1 MPKPSQRK
9 ASRLGRLFVVGAGV
23 FGLAG
28 LVHAVIG
35 GQVTGVI
42 FRLAFA
48 CFVLL
53 GLIWAFRVLWRRFFW
68 SVGRRLAFS
77 YLLLGLLPIGLIAIL
92 AALSSYLLGGFLLGH
107 LYRDAI
113 DDLRDELETAA
124 RERLLETGVEPP
136 AAIPLPGGVLRVAD
150 YRRGRRIGAAEGA
163 PSAWPAWIESAQ
175 ATRERSDGEEIHK
188 PFVALADGRLA
199 VAAVAR
205 AGERGTL
212 VWYDGDLESA
222 LRTRTHS
229 WLQLFRSDDPRELQT
244 TRIQVGSR
252 QLVLRGLWVSRKPE
266 ETAEFYRLSPPA
278 AKEPDLWDKPTILW
292 MERSRGLRALAD
304 GHEVAESV
312 AASMAAS
319 PRGLARAL
327 LSTSE
332 AADSTA
338 WLALVGVAVLLL
350 EIYAAA
356 AGLAVFMIFGL
367 SRAVNRL
374 SRATEAVGRGD
385 FSVRIPVRRRD
396 QLGALQS
403 NFNAMTEHLEELVAT
418 AAQKEALDKELALAR
433 QVQQDLLPAEVERR
447 EGVDIATFFEPS
459 AAIGGD
465 YYDVLTRPGG
475 GLAIV
480 VADVAGHGLAA
491 GLRMAMV
498 KSALA
503 LLIEDE
509 IAPERIFARLHRLL
523 KSRPGE
529 RSFVTATL
537 ALFDPLSGRLELT
550 NAGHPPTYLV
560 RRSGAVEELE
570 LPGTPLGTLAGAPGK
585 TAVTLAPGDAAL
597 WLSDGLIEARSA
609 AGELFG
615 YERVRRCLAGPP
627 ITDYGLRDR
636 LLAAVHAH
644 TGGAPAEDDRTV
656 VVLLYR
662 GDAGSR
668 PSTE

>member
-1 MPKPSQRK
+1 MPILPKRPT
-9 ASRLGRLFVVGAGV
+9 SRLGKLFVVGAGV
-23 FGLAG
+23 LGASA
-28 LVHAVIG
+28 LVHGVLG
-35 GQVTGVI
+35 SQVTALV
-42 FRLAFA
+42 FRLSFA

-68 SVGRRLAFS
+68 RVGRRLAFS
-77 YLLLGLLPIGLIAIL
+77 YLLLGLLPIGLLAIL
-92 AALSSYLLGGFLLGH
+92 AALASYLLGGFLLGH
-107 LYRDAI
+107 LYRDAV
-113 DDLRDELETAA
+113 DTLRDELETAA
-124 RERLLETGVEPP
+124 RERLLDSAAAPP
-136 AAIPLPGGVLRVAD
+136 AALALPSGVLRVAD
-150 YRRGRRIGAAEGA
+150 YRRDRLSAGSSEA
-163 PSAWPAWIESAQ
+163 PAVWPDWLERAQ
-175 ATRERSDGEEIHK
+175 ARRERADGEEIHK
-188 PFVALADGRLA
+188 PFVALADGRLT

-205 AGERGTL
+205 AGERAAL
-212 VWYDGDLESA
+212 VWFDGDLEAA
-222 LRTRTHS
+222 LRERTHT

-252 QLVLRGLWVSRKPE
+252 QLVLRGLWVSRKAE

-278 AKEPDLWDKPTILW
+278 GAAPDLWDKPTILW

-304 GHEVAESV
+304 GREVAESV

-319 PRGLARAL
+319 PRGIARAL

-356 AGLAVFMIFGL
+356 AALAVFMIYGL

-385 FSVRIPVRRRD
+385 FSVRIPVRRKD

-447 EGVDIATFFEPS
+447 EGVDIATHFEPS

-465 YYDVLTRPGG
+465 YYDILPRPRG

-509 IAPERIFARLHRLL
+509 ISPERIFARLHRLL

-537 ALFDPLSGRLELT
+537 ALFDPADGSLELT

-560 RRSGAVEELE
+560 RGSGAVEELE
-570 LPGTPLGTLAGAPGK
+570 LPGTPLGSLPGRPGS
-585 TAVTLAPGDAAL
+585 ARVTLAPGDAAV
-597 WLSDGLIEARSA
+597 WLSDGLIEARSP

-615 YERVRRCLAGPP
+615 YDRVRRCLAGPP
-627 ITDYGLRDR
+627 LSDYGPRDR
-636 LLAAVHAH
+636 LLAAVRAH
-644 TGGAPAEDDRTV
+644 TGGAPAEDDRTL
-656 VVLLYR
+656 VVLFYR
-662 GDAGSR
+662 GNEASS

>member
-1 MPKPSQRK
+1 
-9 ASRLGRLFVVGAGV
+9 VVGAAV
-23 FGLAG
+23 FAASGL
-28 LVHAVIG
+28 LHALIDHAL
-35 GQVTGVI
+35 TALL
-42 FRLAFA
+42 FRLSIA

-53 GLIWAFRVLWRRFFW
+53 GLAWAFRVVWTRFFW
-68 SVGRRLAFS
+68 RVGRRLAFS
-77 YLLLGLLPIGLIAIL
+77 YLLLGLLPIGLLALL

-107 LYRDAI
+107 LYRDSI
-113 DDLRDELETAA
+113 DALRDELETAA
-124 RERLLETGVEPP
+124 RERLLDGGAP
-136 AAIPLPGGVLRVAD
+136 AGDRLALALGELRFAD
-150 YRRGRRIGAAEGA
+150 YRRDRRVGAGAEA
-163 PSAWPAWIESAQ
+163 PAAWPEWLEAAQ
-175 ATRERSDGEEIHK
+175 AERIRPDGEEIHK
-188 PFVALADGRLA
+188 PFVALADGRITI
-199 VAAVAR
+199 AAVAR
-205 AGERGTL
+205 AGERGSV
-212 VWYDGDLESA
+212 VWFEGDLEAA
-222 LRTRTHS
+222 LRARSHV
-229 WLQLFRSDDPRELQT
+229 WLQLFRSDDPRELST
-244 TRIQVGSR
+244 TRIQFGSR
-252 QLVLRGLWVSRKPE
+252 QLVLRGLWVRRKAE
-266 ETAEFYRLSPPA
+266 ETAEFFRVSPPRA
-278 AKEPDLWDKPTILW
+278 AGPGVLDQPLILW

-304 GHEVAESV
+304 GREVAESV

-319 PRGLARAL
+319 PNGLARSL

-332 AADSTA
+332 AADSSA

-356 AGLAVFMIFGL
+356 AALAVFMIFGL

-385 FSVRIPVRRRD
+385 FSVRIPVRRKD

-433 QVQQDLLPAEVERR
+433 KVQQDLLPAAVERH
-447 EGVDIATFFEPS
+447 EGVEIATYFEPS

-465 YYDVLTRPGG
+465 YYDVLPRPGG
-475 GLAIV
+475 GLVVV

-503 LLIEDE
+503 LQVEDDE
-509 IAPERIFARLHRLL
+509 APERIFARLHRLL

-537 ALFDPLSGRLELT
+537 ARFDPANGRLELT
-550 NAGHPPTYLV
+550 NAGHPPTYVV
-560 RRSGAVEELE
+560 RRSGTVEEIE
-570 LPGTPLGTLAGAPGK
+570 LPGPPLGTLPGAPGAA
-585 TAVTLAPGDAAL
+585 TATLQPGDAAV
-597 WLSDGLIEARSA
+597 WLSDGLIEARSP

-615 YERVRRCLAGPP
+615 YERVRRSLAGPP
-627 ITDYGLRDR
+627 ATDYGLRDR
-636 LLAAVHAH
+636 LLAAVRAH

-662 GDAGSR
+662 AAASPR
-668 PSTE
+668 PSRA

>member
-1 MPKPSQRK
+1 MSGPNRRTG
-9 ASRLGRLFVVGAGV
+9 SRLGRLWVVGAGV
-23 FGLAG
+23 FALAG
-28 LVHAVIG
+28 LVHAVVG
-35 GQVTGVI
+35 AQATGVI

-53 GLIWAFRVLWRRFFW
+53 GLAWAFRVVWLRFFW

-77 YLLLGLLPIGLIAIL
+77 YVLLGMLPIALIAIL
-92 AALSSYLLGGFLLGH
+92 AALASYLLGGFLLGH
-107 LYRDAI
+107 LYRDSI
-113 DDLRDELETAA
+113 DGLRDQLETAA
-124 RERLLETGVEPP
+124 RGRLLDAQEAPVG
-136 AAIPLPGGVLRVAD
+136 ALRFAD
-150 YRRGRRIGAAEGA
+150 YRRGRRIGGDEGA
-163 PSAWPAWIESAQ
+163 PAAWPEWLERAQ
-175 ATRERSDGEEIHK
+175 ADRDRADGEEVHR
-188 PFVALADGRLA
+188 PFVALADGRLS

-205 AGERGTL
+205 SGERAAL
-212 VWYDGDLESA
+212 VWFDGDLEAA
-222 LRTRTHS
+222 LRERTRA

-244 TRIQVGSR
+244 TRVQVGSR

-278 AKEPDLWDKPTILW
+278 GAEPGFFDEPTILW
-292 MERSRGLRALAD
+292 MERSRELRALAD
-304 GHEVAESV
+304 GREVAESV

-356 AGLAVFMIFGL
+356 AALAVFMIYGL

-403 NFNAMTEHLEELVAT
+403 NFNAMTEHLQELVAT

-447 EGVDIATFFEPS
+447 EGIDIATHFEPS

-465 YYDVLTRPGG
+465 YYDVLPRPGG

-537 ALFDPLSGRLELT
+537 ALFDPRDGQLELT

-560 RRSGAVEELE
+560 RARGAVEEIELPGPPLGS
-570 LPGTPLGTLAGAPGK
+570 LPGTPGRAI
-585 TAVTLAPGDAAL
+585 VSLAPGDAAV
-597 WLSDGLIEARSA
+597 WLSDGLIESRSP

-627 ITDYGLRDR
+627 LTDYGLRDR
-636 LLAAVHAH
+636 LLAAVRAH

-662 GDAGSR
+662 GGAAAS
-668 PSTE
+668 PSTA